1 MLAPP
6 MPVQPAHAPAPALR
20 PAARALYGLGD
31 LTVNTALASMS
42 LVYTAH
48 FLTQVADLRPL
59 LAGLVPLVGR
69 AFDAVTDPLMGR
81 LSDATRWKSGRRR
94 PYLLIGA
101 LPFGASFAAM
111 WLVPPFLA
119 APDAQ
124 LVRFAYYALAYC
136 SLALWMTV
144 LSIPYLALLPEMAL
158 GYDERTALSTW
169 RNVGSTLGIFVA
181 IGIKPLAEA
190 LGGGAAGFAA
200 AGAIVGAC
208 LVPPWLV
215 VHRVTFERPG
225 FRGEGASL
233 PLGDALAAVAANRPF
248 RRLLGLFLAGRM
260 AMDVIGALMI
270 LYVSFWL
277 GSPGDFE
284 PVMLGFLLTVLLA
297 LPFWTRFARGRE
309 KARVFQVAALGWAA
323 AGLLFL
329 LAEPGWPLPA
339 VVALACVGGAG
350 FAAVDLLP
358 WAMLGE
364 VIDADEL
371 ASGERRDG
379 LFNGFFTFLRK
390 IAGAVGVFV
399 VMAILDGA
407 GLAKGESQS
416 ETVRQ
421 TIRWLTF
428 VAPGLCLVVAAWLAR
443 DYPLTRAEHAQI
455 RAALEARRG
464 TG

>member
-1 MLAPP
+1 M
-6 MPVQPAHAPAPALR
+6 
-20 PAARALYGLGD
+20 LYGLGD
-31 LTVNTALASMS
+31 LATNAALASMS
-42 LVYTAH
+42 LVYTTH
-48 FLTQVADLRPL
+48 FLTQVAGLRPV

-69 AFDAVTDPLMGR
+69 VIDAFADPLMGR
-81 LSDATRWKSGRRR
+81 LSDATRWESGRRR

-101 LPFGASFAAM
+101 LPFGTSFAAI

-119 APDAQ
+119 APELQ
-124 LVRFAYYALAYC
+124 LARFAYHALAYC
-136 SLALWMTV
+136 ALALSMTV

-169 RNVGSTLGIFVA
+169 RNVGSTLGIVAA

-190 LGGGAAGFAA
+190 LGSGSTGFAL
-200 AGAIVGAC
+200 AGLIAGAC

-225 FRGEGASL
+225 FRTEGAS
-233 PLGDALAAVAANRPF
+233 GSFGSALRAVHANRPF
-248 RRLLGLFLAGRM
+248 RCLVGLFLGGRV
-260 AMDVIGALMI
+260 AMDVLAALMI

-277 GSPGDFE
+277 GRPQDFE
-284 PVMLGFLLTVLLA
+284 PVMLSFLAAGLLS
-297 LPFWTRFARGRE
+297 LPLWTHFAQGRE
-309 KARVFQVAALGWAA
+309 KSTVFIVAALGWAA
-323 AGLLFL
+323 AGFLFL
-329 LAEPGWPLPA
+329 LARPTWPT
-339 VVALACVGGAG
+339 VGIVALASVAGVG
-350 FAAVDLLP
+350 FAAVDLVP

-399 VMAILDGA
+399 VLAVLDAA
-407 GLAKGESQS
+407 GLARS
-416 ETVRQ
+416 EQQTEPVRQ

-428 VAPGLCLVVAAWLAR
+428 AAPGVCLLAAAWMAR
-443 DYPLTRAEHAQI
+443 GYPLSRAEHMRIQHE
-455 RAALEARRG
+455 LEARRG
-464 TG
+464 TGGA